1 MNHYQYNTPLKKD
14 QYACGWNETAYALS
28 LDGDRDKYIAEMRSA
43 IRVSKAHP
51 AYLNG
56 CTAALDAY
64 GNGIPLEKLPRVPRE
79 ELIA

>member
-1 MNHYQYNTPLKKD
+1 MSYHYSTPIKRD
-14 QYACGWNETAYALS
+14 QYACGWNETVYALS
-28 LDGDRDKYIAEMRSA
+28 EGNPTTYIQEMRSV
-43 IRVSKAHP
+43 IRVSKANA

-79 ELIA
+79 ELNT